1 VSEMADRVEQFAN
14 CFVPKV
20 KVLTACLV
28 SAQRWTE
35 IDPNHPDAVAIRKEI
50 AKIDPEIT
58 CMLNDLVNLAED
70 CKPYI
75 HGKEPPNAAPG
86 HLADEQRIAA
96 TLGEMTAVVKECTI
110 QEVLVQKKL
119 ELAKVKKEL
128 EALRIVA
135 TLLRDEEDW
144 VRAAAQPTL
153 TITGQSLVEAGAVI
167 DSPPA
172 SSSQRG
178 RWRNAAKRFFPGI
191 PIRKHS

>member
-1 VSEMADRVEQFAN
+1 MSEMADRVEQFAN

-28 SAQRWTE
+28 SAQRWAE
-35 IDPNHPDAVAIRKEI
+35 IDLTHPDAVAIRKEI
-50 AKIDPEIT
+50 EKIDPEIT
-58 CMLNDLVNLAED
+58 RMLHDLVNLAED
-70 CKPYI
+70 CKPYR
-75 HGKEPPNAAPG
+75 HGEELPNAAPG
-86 HLADEQRIAA
+86 LLADEQRIAA
-96 TLGEMTAVVKECTI
+96 ALRKMTAVVKECTK
-110 QEVLVQKKL
+110 QEVLLQKEL
-119 ELAKVKKEL
+119 ELVKVKKEV

-144 VRAAAQPTL
+144 VREAAQPTL
-153 TITGQSLVEAGAVI
+153 TVTGPSLVKAGAVI

-178 RWRNAAKRFFPGI
+178 RWRNAGKRFFPGI

>member
-1 VSEMADRVEQFAN
+1 MSEMANRVEQFTN

-28 SAQRWTE
+28 CAQRWAE

-58 CMLNDLVNLAED
+58 GMLNDLVNLAED
-70 CKPYI
+70 CKPYR
-75 HGKEPPNAAPG
+75 HGEEPPNAAPG
-86 HLADEQRIAA
+86 LLADEQRIAA
-96 TLGEMTAVVKECTI
+96 ALRKMTAVVKECTK
-110 QEVLVQKKL
+110 QEVLLQKEL
-119 ELAKVKKEL
+119 ELVKVKKEL

-135 TLLRDEEDW
+135 PLLRDEEDW
-144 VRAAAQPTL
+144 VREAQPTL
-153 TITGQSLVEAGAVI
+153 TVTGPSLVKAGAVI

-178 RWRNAAKRFFPGI
+178 LDRVSQFRMPKWKV
-191 PIRKHS
+191 

>member
-1 VSEMADRVEQFAN
+1 MADRVEQFAN

-28 SAQRWTE
+28 SAQRWAE

-70 CKPYI
+70 CKPYV